1 MKKRLI
7 YLLTATL
14 GLSSCSD
21 DFLNLAPP
29 TALSSATFFKTEE
42 HFNQALNSS
51 YEPLRQIATSGIF
64 MDEMRSDN
72 TFFTYYPGDRGPYLS
87 TEVIA
92 QFLDDQNT
100 NSFISS
106 RYNAAYSGISR
117 INTILSRIDGVTL
130 SEAARNRIL
139 GEAHFLRAFYY
150 YDLVQHFGGVPLQ
163 LEEVTSENGAFL
175 PRSSVNEVYAQ
186 VIEDLKL
193 AIPLLPVAS
202 TFPQSGRAT
211 KGAAKMLLAYSYMS
225 KPTREY
231 PLAETELMDIT
242 KMNYG
247 LLADYAANFDPSNKN
262 HKESIFDIQYLEGD
276 VGQQGNFIWRFIPKM
291 SNSDVILGIQANNYA
306 GDNSGGWNVPTQE
319 LVDSY
324 ETGDL
329 RLNASIGVID
339 GELSAGDLF
348 TAEGVKNVVG
358 YTPTPGKTFYYF
370 VRKYFHPPYNREF
383 NTGNNWPVFRYS
395 GALLLLAECLVEQGK
410 AGQALPYL
418 NDVRKR
424 AGLPALTQATK
435 DNVANEMRHELA
447 FENRRWTDLIRT
459 GKVIEVM
466 TKHGQQMKSLYGFLL
481 PASFNVTENRLI
493 YAIPF
498 REMQINSQL
507 TQNPGY

>member
-1 MKKRLI
+1 MKKQLI

-14 GLSSCSD
+14 GLGACSD

-29 TALSSATFFKTEE
+29 TTLSSATFFKTEE
-42 HFNQALNSS
+42 HFNQALNAS
-51 YEPLRQIATSGIF
+51 YEPLRQIAVSGVF

-72 TFFTYYPGDRGPYLS
+72 SFFTYYPGDRGPYLS

-100 NSFISS
+100 NSFISN
-106 RYNAAYSGISR
+106 RYNAAYSGIAR
-117 INTILSRIDGVTL
+117 VNTILSRINGITL
-130 SEAARNRIL
+130 PEASKNRIL

-163 LEEVTSENGAFL
+163 LEEVTSEDGAFL
-175 PRSSVNEVYAQ
+175 PRSSVEEVYNQ
-186 VIEDLKL
+186 VIADLKV
-193 AIPLLPVAS
+193 AIPLLPVAT

-211 KGAAKMLLAYSYMS
+211 KGAGKMLLAYSYMS

-231 PLAETELMDIT
+231 ALAETELTDIT

-247 LLADYAANFDPSNKN
+247 LLTDYAAIYDPANKN
-262 HKESIFDIQYLEGD
+262 HKESIFEIQYLAGD

-319 LVDSY
+319 MVNSY
-324 ETGDL
+324 EKGDL

-339 GELSAGDLF
+339 GVLSAGDLF
-348 TAEGVKNVVG
+348 TAEGVKNVTD
-358 YTPTPGKTFYYF
+358 YKPTAGKTYYYF

-383 NTGNNWPVFRYS
+383 NTGENWPVYRYA

-410 AGQALPYL
+410 AGQALPHL
-418 NDVRKR
+418 NEVRKR

-447 FENRRWTDLIRT
+447 FENHRWTDLIRT
-459 GKVIEVM
+459 GKAIEVM
-466 TKHGQQMKSLYGFLL
+466 TKHGERMKSQYGFLL
-481 PASFNVTENRLI
+481 PTAFNVKPERLI